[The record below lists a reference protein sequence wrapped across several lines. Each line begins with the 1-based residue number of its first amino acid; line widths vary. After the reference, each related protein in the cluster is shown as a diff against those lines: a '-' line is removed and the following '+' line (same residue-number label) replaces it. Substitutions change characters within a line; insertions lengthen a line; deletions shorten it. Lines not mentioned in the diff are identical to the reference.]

1 MAEPIG
7 ERLGYAFRTPGL
19 LEQALTHR
27 SRGARH
33 NERLEFVGDAVL
45 NMVVAASLYERF
57 PSVDEGDL
65 TRARASLVNRDT
77 LARIARRLELGASLK
92 LGDGE
97 LRSGGADRG
106 SILAD
111 ALEALFGAVF
121 VDGGFEAARRVVIA
135 CYGDELA
142 QADPVTLGKDP
153 KTRLQ
158 EWLQARRM
166 PVPDYVIVA
175 TAGEAHAQAFSVEC
189 RIPSLG
195 VVATGEGTS
204 RRGAEQDA
212 ATRAFEQLSR
222 PSAGM
227 AT

>member
-57 PSVDEGDL
+57 PSIDEGDL

-121 VDGGFEAARRVVIA
+121 VDGGFEAARRVVTA
-135 CYGDELA
+135 CYG
-142 QADPVTLGKDP
+142 T
-153 KTRLQ
+153 
-158 EWLQARRM
+158 
-166 PVPDYVIVA
+166 
-175 TAGEAHAQAFSVEC
+175 S
-189 RIPSLG
+189 
-195 VVATGEGTS
+195 S
-204 RRGAEQDA
+204 RRP
-212 ATRAFEQLSR
+212 TR
-222 PSAGM
+222 
-227 AT
+227 